1 MEISAGEVTT
11 LGREELVE
19 LYSAVGWSAYT
30 RDPDAL
36 LRAVRGSH
44 RVCVAR
50 DRQTLVGL
58 ARTISDGVTV
68 VYLQDVLVR
77 PSHQR
82 TGLGREL
89 LTRLLGTYGDIRQQ
103 VLLTDDRPEQR
114 AFYSS
119 LGFVETHDHEPPLRS
134 FVRLR

>member
-1 MEISAGEVTT
+1 MEISTGEATT
-11 LGREELVE
+11 LGREELVD

-44 RVCVAR
+44 RVGVAW
-50 DRQTLVGL
+50 DGEQLVGL

-89 LTRLLGTYGDIRQQ
+89 LTQLLGSYGDIRQQ

-114 AFYSS
+114 AFYTS
-119 LGFVETHDHEPPLRS
+119 LGFVETHDHDPGLRA